1 MMSEKVLQ
9 SKKSDLPIILLGYMG
24 CGKSTIG
31 RLLAKDLALPYID
44 LDDYLRKIHGRSVT
58 NLFIEYG
65 EIGFRK
71 LEKTALEDLL
81 VSAQASVLSL
91 GGGTPCYADNMQSV
105 IQSTPHTFYLSPSIS
120 TLCHRLYSE
129 KDHRPMISH
138 LTSKDKL
145 QEFIAKHIFERK
157 LYYQQANHHLYI
169 QDETPQELV
178 DKIVKEL
185 G

>member
-1 MMSEKVLQ
+1 MIEQVIYSEK
-9 SKKSDLPIILLGYMG
+9 SDQPIVLLGYMG
-24 CGKSTIG
+24 CGKSTVG
-31 RLLAKDLALPYID
+31 RHLAKQLVLPFVD
-44 LDDYLRKIHGRSVT
+44 LDDYLSEIHGCSVS
-58 NLFIEYG
+58 NLFLEYG

-71 LEKTALEDLL
+71 IEKTALDDLL
-81 VSAQASVLSL
+81 ASAQASVLSL
-91 GGGTPCYADNMQSV
+91 GGGTPCYAENMQSV
-105 IQSTPHTFYLSPSIS
+105 IQSTPYTFYLSPSIS

-138 LTSKDKL
+138 LTSEDDL

-157 LYYQQANHHLYI
+157 LFYEQANHLLYI

-178 DKIVKEL
+178 DQIIKKL